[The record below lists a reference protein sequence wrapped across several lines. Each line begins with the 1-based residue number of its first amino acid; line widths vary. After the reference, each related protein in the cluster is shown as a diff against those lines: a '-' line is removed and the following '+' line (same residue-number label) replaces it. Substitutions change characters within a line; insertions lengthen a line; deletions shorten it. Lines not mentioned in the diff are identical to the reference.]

1 MWFKLKETEFPKQAT
16 EILKIKTIIEENS
29 EKKFNHDVKKLK
41 EEILKLNK
49 KEYSVF
55 FNSKL
60 KKNDTSINELLSE
73 DFNKKL
79 IKETDLTKL
88 VFCLRIKSK
97 ELGLKNNGIFYYND
111 TLSLFKEYEKVEC
124 KKKDNV
130 KWSGK
135 INIVKIGM
143 YIYETKN
150 TISEYFEEDLIVEL
164 NKCRQQ

>member
-49 KEYSVF
+49 KEYSDF
-55 FNSKL
+55 FNSKF

-79 IKETDLTKL
+79 IEETDLTKL

-97 ELGLKNNGIFYYND
+97 ELGLKNNGTFCYND
-111 TLSLFKEYEKVEC
+111 TLSLFKEYEKIEC
-124 KKKDNV
+124 EKKDNA

-135 INIVKIGM
+135 INSVKIRM
-143 YIYETKN
+143 YLSEIRN
-150 TISEYFEEDLIVEL
+150 AISNNFEEDLIVEL
-164 NKCRQQ
+164 NKCRHQ

>member
-16 EILKIKTIIEENS
+16 EILEIKTIIEENS
-29 EKKFNHDVKKLK
+29 ERKFNHDVKKLK

-49 KEYSVF
+49 KEYSDF
-55 FNSKL
+55 FNSKF

-73 DFNKKL
+73 NFNKKL
-79 IKETDLTKL
+79 IEETDLTKF

-97 ELGLKNNGIFYYND
+97 ELGLKNNGIFYYDD

-135 INIVKIGM
+135 INIVKVGM
-143 YIYETKN
+143 CISETKN
-150 TISEYFEEDLIVEL
+150 VVSKYFEEDLIVEL

>member
-49 KEYSVF
+49 KEYSGF

>member
-49 KEYSVF
+49 KEYSGF

-79 IKETDLTKL
+79 IEETDLTKL